1 MNIEATTDSE
11 PGSDPALWTLHPPG
25 RRPARAPHQPRC
37 HNGAVTL
44 HAITVLGHDRPGI
57 IAETTGRLAALGL
70 NLEDSTMTLLR
81 GHFAMTLICAGE
93 ASDEQIAGAL
103 APLGA
108 DGSLTVTVREVP
120 EEHLEAAAGTAWVLT
135 VHGGDRP
142 GIVSAIAG
150 EIAGVGGN
158 ITDLTTRL
166 AGELYLLVAELDL
179 PAGTDVTGL
188 ESALRRAAADLGVEV
203 TLREAEADDL

>member
-1 MNIEATTDSE
+1 M
-11 PGSDPALWTLHPPG
+11 
-25 RRPARAPHQPRC
+25 
-37 HNGAVTL
+37 TL

-57 IAETTGRLAALGL
+57 IAETTDRLAGLGL

-93 ASDEQIAGAL
+93 AGDEAIESAL
-103 APLGA
+103 APLTA

-120 EEHLEAAAGTAWVLT
+120 AEEAASADGTSWILS

-142 GIVSAIAG
+142 GIVSAVVAVIAR
-150 EIAGVGGN
+150 VGGN

-166 AGELYLLVAELDL
+166 AGDLYLLVAEVDL
-179 PAGTDVTGL
+179 PATADA
-188 ESALRRAAADLGVEV
+188 SAVERDLATVAADLGVGV
-203 TLREAEADDL
+203 TLRAAETDEL

>member
-1 MNIEATTDSE
+1 M
-11 PGSDPALWTLHPPG
+11 
-25 RRPARAPHQPRC
+25 
-37 HNGAVTL
+37 TL

-57 IAETTGRLAALGL
+57 IAETTDRLAGLGL

-93 ASDEQIAGAL
+93 ASDEAIESAL
-103 APLGA
+103 APLTA

-120 EEHLEAAAGTAWVLT
+120 AEEAASADGTSWILS

-142 GIVSAIAG
+142 GIVSAVVAVIAR
-150 EIAGVGGN
+150 VGGN

-166 AGELYLLVAELDL
+166 AGDLYLLVAEVDL
-179 PAGTDVTGL
+179 PAGADA
-188 ESALRRAAADLGVEV
+188 SAVERDLAAVAADLGVGV
-203 TLREAEADDL
+203 TLRAAETDEL

>member
-1 MNIEATTDSE
+1 M
-11 PGSDPALWTLHPPG
+11 
-25 RRPARAPHQPRC
+25 
-37 HNGAVTL
+37 TL

-57 IAETTGRLAALGL
+57 IAETTDRLAGLGL

-93 ASDEQIAGAL
+93 AGDEAIESAL
-103 APLGA
+103 APLTA

-120 EEHLEAAAGTAWVLT
+120 AEEAASADGTSWILS

-142 GIVSAIAG
+142 GIVSAVVAV
-150 EIAGVGGN
+150 IAGVGGN

-166 AGELYLLVAELDL
+166 AGDLYLLVAEVDL
-179 PAGTDVTGL
+179 PATADA
-188 ESALRRAAADLGVEV
+188 SAVERDLATVAADLGVGV
-203 TLREAEADDL
+203 TLRAAETDEL